1 MSNHWRGK
9 GRGRYQSSRP
19 FYPKKTTDISSVPA
33 PPLGTL
39 IQSLAKHDL
48 DNDAEAYLDSARIQD
63 CELVA
68 SYNWLDKS
76 DPAMIIPGRPP
87 RWTPLPGENKL
98 PQDSGDYFRDK
109 NAARYPA
116 HLMEATVLAA
126 LSLRPDL
133 RAADVDV
140 VACYSSLGNL
150 VRFVLGR
157 DKSFRILVQAMG
169 NSVFFVR
176 RENSPTEKIE
186 GIRGHGHTF
195 PEAYTTWDPEV
206 RGSDTSHRILKY
218 RFGGLRMLV
227 RAEADAYVAG
237 EGDES
242 PSLSSRAAEKES
254 ASATSPTRAK
264 DIALLN
270 TLMSS
275 LSPTS
280 NASPPSSTPPTKI
293 SINTNPAT
301 GVTPVSQSQILE
313 IKTRGIWKKD
323 KEDMIAE
330 EMPKLW
336 LAQVPNFMVAYH
348 DRGTFEADIKVQDV
362 KLRVDRWE
370 KMAKRDLAALAA
382 LLHRL
387 IGLVRERAAGSIEL
401 CRTGMGE
408 LEVREWGG
416 DVGEVVSEETKGRWV
431 GGGVQITGSAAGVW
445 KEEEAQPD
453 AGDGGV
459 ELNVGVDGEWEGD
472 KDWTHCSAECGY
484 CGGCRK

>member
-1 MSNHWRGK
+1 MSTYRRGWRGGWPRSNRSYHPK
-9 GRGRYQSSRP
+9 RSTDVSS
-19 FYPKKTTDISSVPA
+19 SPA
-33 PPLGTL
+33 PPLGTV
-39 IQSLAKHDL
+39 IQSLDKHDL
-48 DNDAEAYLDSARIQD
+48 EIDAEEHLDKAYIQD

-76 DPAMIIPGRPP
+76 SPNIIIPGRPP

-109 NAARYPA
+109 NAAKYPV
-116 HLMEATVLAA
+116 HLMEATVLAV
-126 LSLRPDL
+126 LSLSPNIP
-133 RAADVDV
+133 AGVDIV
-140 VACYSSLGNL
+140 CCYSSLGNL
-150 VRFVLGR
+150 VRFILGK
-157 DKSFRILVQAMG
+157 DKSFRILVQAVG

-186 GIRGHGHTF
+186 DIRGHGHTF

-206 RGSDTSHRILKY
+206 RGCDTSHRILRY

-227 RAEADAYVAG
+227 RAEADAYVA
-237 EGDES
+237 DES
-242 PSLSSRAAEKES
+242 EQAPSLSSRAAEKES
-254 ASATSPTRAK
+254 ASTSSPTRAK
-264 DIALLN
+264 DIELLS

-275 LSPTS
+275 LSP
-280 NASPPSSTPPTKI
+280 ASHASPSSTSPTTI
-293 SINTNPAT
+293 SIATNPSSQA
-301 GVTPVSQSQILE
+301 PVPQSQILE

-323 KEDMIAE
+323 QEDTIAE

-336 LAQVPNFMVAYH
+336 LARVPNFVVAYH
-348 DRGTFEADIKVQDV
+348 DRGTFEAGIKVQDV

-370 KMAKRDLAALAA
+370 KMAKRELAALAA

-387 IGLVRERAAGSIEL
+387 IGLVRERADGKIEL
-401 CRTGMGE
+401 CRTGMGD

-431 GGGVQITGSAAGVW
+431 GGGVQITGSAAGLG

-453 AGDGGV
+453 AAC
-459 ELNVGVDGEWEGD
+459 N
-472 KDWTHCSAECGY
+472 
-484 CGGCRK
+484 